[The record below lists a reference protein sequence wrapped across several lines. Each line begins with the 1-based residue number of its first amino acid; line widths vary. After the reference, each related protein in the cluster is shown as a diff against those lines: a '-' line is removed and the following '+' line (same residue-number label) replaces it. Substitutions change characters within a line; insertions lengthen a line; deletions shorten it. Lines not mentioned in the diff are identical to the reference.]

1 MILVKGSRDTQHWMK
16 ETLTGYLL
24 VLRYS
29 RDTTGVYVKKYNA
42 VSLWLCVHASRV
54 VLHASRVT
62 NCSSGCMQSKLLLAH
77 NQSGYGAVQLSRQ
90 CRTPRIHIT
99 IHRYQDVAV
108 GGSASSEAR

>member
-54 VLHASRVT
+54 VLHACVQVF
-62 NCSSGCMQSKLLLAH
+62 CKPGHKLLVRMHA
-77 NQSGYGAVQLSRQ
+77 
-90 CRTPRIHIT
+90 
-99 IHRYQDVAV
+99 
-108 GGSASSEAR
+108 E